1 MNSSSFIFHSTAR
14 TSTTTTTPAATIT
27 ANSML
32 VKAAKTM
39 ALVAIRNNKGT
50 VVNLAQELIRIPS
63 VTPNDLGCQEVV
75 RKRLERLGFKCE
87 TLQYHDVTNL
97 WAVLHPSKKDDGG
110 EKLVAFVGHTDVVPA
125 GPTEAWSLPPF
136 DGNIVDGILYGRGA
150 VDMKGG
156 VAAYIVALE
165 QFLGKHP
172 SSELPYSLGVLLT
185 SDEEGVAR
193 WGTRE
198 VLTTLQSRGIKIDMA
213 IVGEPSSLTRVGDVI
228 KVGRRGSLGGDLS
241 IIGIQ
246 GHVAYPHLAKNP
258 IHESLGAL
266 KEMVDEVWDE
276 GMDRLYMIRL
286 VAFYFSLLLL
296 LTIIS

>member
-1 MNSSSFIFHSTAR
+1 MVSYPVSLILFLLPQIILAFPPTPNTSMNYSS
-14 TSTTTTTPAATIT
+14 STTTTTTVKNML
-27 ANSML
+27 AN
-32 VKAAKTM
+32 AAKTM
-39 ALVAIRNNKGT
+39 ATAATRHGKGT

-87 TLQYHDVTNL
+87 TLQYLDVTNL
-97 WAVLHPSKKDDGG
+97 WAVLHPNKKSDGE
-110 EKLVAFVGHTDVVPA
+110 EKLVAFLGHTDVVPA
-125 GPTEAWSLPPF
+125 GPVEAWTIPPF
-136 DGNIVDGILYGRGA
+136 DGEIVDDILYGRGA

-165 QFLGKHP
+165 RFLEKRP
-172 SSELPYSLGVLLT
+172 NAELPYSLGVLLT
-185 SDEEGVAR
+185 SDEEGLAR

-198 VLTTLQSRGIKIDMA
+198 VLATLQSRGIKIDMA
-213 IVGEPSSLTRVGDVI
+213 IVGEPSSLTRVGDVV

-276 GMDRLYMIRL
+276 GMKGL
-286 VAFYFSLLLL
+286 
-296 LTIIS
+296 